1 MTPLDELNVKR
12 MELRCH
18 IKYQEKVVND
28 DLVYIRKN
36 AVSLSIS
43 GLSHLLFPARR
54 EKQQEKESTSQDDF
68 STSSGLVQTLIPV
81 LVSLASPAL
90 VRLLLRKIKS
100 IFG

>member
-12 MELRCH
+12 MELKCH
-18 IKYQEKVVND
+18 IKYQKKVVSD
-28 DLVYIRKN
+28 DLTYIRKN

-54 EKQQEKESTSQDDF
+54 EKQQGKESTSQDYFATF
-68 STSSGLVQTLIPV
+68 SDLAQTSIPI

-90 VRLLLRKIKS
+90 IRVLLRKIKS